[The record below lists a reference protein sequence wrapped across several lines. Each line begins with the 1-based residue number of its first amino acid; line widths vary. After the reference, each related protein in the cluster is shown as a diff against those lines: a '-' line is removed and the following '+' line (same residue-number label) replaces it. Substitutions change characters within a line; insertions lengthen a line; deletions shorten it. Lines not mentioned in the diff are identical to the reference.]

1 MKIIRRNPL
10 KPSKFFVKIGP
21 LFPISTCLN
30 FLGETMVQFS
40 HHLAYLLQNICTVL
54 ACYRSITCRCARNVV
69 SWARNVVSWTM

>member
-1 MKIIRRNPL
+1 
-10 KPSKFFVKIGP
+10 
-21 LFPISTCLN
+21 
-30 FLGETMVQFS
+30 MVQFS